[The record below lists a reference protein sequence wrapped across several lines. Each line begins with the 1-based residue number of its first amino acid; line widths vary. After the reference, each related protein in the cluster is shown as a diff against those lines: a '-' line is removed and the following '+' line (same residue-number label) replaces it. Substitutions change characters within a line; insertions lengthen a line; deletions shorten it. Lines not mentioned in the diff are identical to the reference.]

1 MGAGVCFAIATCCM
15 LPALVWHIRK
25 SHREVN
31 ALPPDSRGSRFF
43 WNAMLAMDRQAA
55 RVFKRMAVRAF
66 LIVAGWLVLIITL
79 LQLSSLFIAE

>member
-15 LPALVWHIRK
+15 LPAFVWHIRK

-31 ALPPDSRGSRFF
+31 ALPLDSRGSRFF
-43 WNAMLAMDRQAA
+43 WKAMLAMDRQAT

-79 LQLSSLFIAE
+79 VQLSSLFIAK

>member
-1 MGAGVCFAIATCCM
+1 
-15 LPALVWHIRK
+15 
-25 SHREVN
+25 
-31 ALPPDSRGSRFF
+31 
-43 WNAMLAMDRQAA
+43 MDRQAA